1 MADTRQVTAPVAVTP
16 DPRRWR
22 ILYVTLAVGFM
33 TLLDVTIVN
42 VALPSI
48 QEGLDTSA
56 AAVQWV
62 V

>member
-1 MADTRQVTAPVAVTP
+1 MTSGSGTRRRITP
-16 DPRRWR
+16 
-22 ILYVTLAVGFM
+22 VTL
-33 TLLDVTIVN
+33 LLDVTIVN